1 MRREVSRR
9 LRLLNRVM
17 ARVVRPRM
25 ARTMD
30 PAAGAAEFAR
40 FAAVGLRRPGGLS
53 VLPAVGAPVKAWWI
67 AAGPVRRGPV
77 ILYLHGGAYFSGA
90 AATHAGMAGR
100 LSRLAGVEVLAPD
113 YRLLQEAPFPAAF
126 DDALAVWDWLRRGR
140 DPGEIVI
147 AGDSAGGGLALAVLA
162 AVLARGERPAGC
174 LVFSPWT
181 DLTLSGGSIATAGE
195 VMLPVERMGEVAAQ
209 YLNGA
214 EARDPRASPLFGAY
228 PDAPPVL
235 IQVGGDEALRD
246 DSVRMAA
253 VIGDAAVLEVWE
265 GCPHVWQILD
275 GIVPEAR
282 AALRGAARF
291 VQTSLASARR

>member
-1 MRREVSRR
+1 MSWR
-9 LRLLNRVM
+9 LWLLNR
-17 ARVVRPRM
+17 ALGRVVRPRM
-25 ARTMD
+25 ARTVG
-30 PAAGAAEFAR
+30 PEAGAAEFAR
-40 FAAVGLRRPGGLS
+40 FAAVGLRRPGGLRM
-53 VLPAVGAPVKAWWI
+53 VPARGAPVPGVWI
-67 AAGPVRRGPV
+67 GCGAVQARPV
-77 ILYLHGGAYFSGA
+77 ILYLHRGAYFSGS
-90 AATHAGMAGR
+90 AATHAGMIGR
-100 LSRLAGVEVLAPD
+100 LSRLAGVEAFAPD

-126 DDALAVWDWLRRGR
+126 DDALACWDWLRRGR
-140 DPGEIVI
+140 EAGEIII
-147 AGDSAGGGLALAVLA
+147 AGDSAGGGLALALLA
-162 AVLARGERPAGC
+162 AVLARGERPAGAV
-174 LVFSPWT
+174 VFSPWT

-214 EARDPRASPLFGAY
+214 EAHDWRASPLYGAF

-253 VIGDAAVLEVWE
+253 VLGDAAVLEVWE

-282 AALRGAARF
+282 VALRGAARF

>member
-1 MRREVSRR
+1 
-9 LRLLNRVM
+9 
-17 ARVVRPRM
+17 M
-25 ARTMD
+25 ARTAG
-30 PAAGAAEFAR
+30 PEAGAAEFAR
-40 FAAVGLRRPGGLS
+40 FATVGLRRPGGLRM
-53 VLPAVGAPVKAWWI
+53 VPARGAPVPGVWI
-67 AAGPVRRGPV
+67 GCGAVQAGPV
-77 ILYLHGGAYFSGA
+77 ILYLHGGAYFSGS
-90 AATHAGMAGR
+90 AATHAGMIGR
-100 LSRLAGVEVLAPD
+100 LSRLARVEAFAPD

-126 DDALAVWDWLRRGR
+126 DDALACWDWLRRGR
-140 DPGEIVI
+140 EAGEIVI
-147 AGDSAGGGLALAVLA
+147 AGDSAGGGLALALMA
-162 AVLARGERPAGC
+162 AVLARGERPAGVV
-174 LVFSPWT
+174 VFSPWT

-214 EARDPRASPLFGAY
+214 EAHDWRASPLYGAF

-253 VIGDAAVLEVWE
+253 VLGDAAVLEVWE

-291 VQTSLASARR
+291 VQTSLAMARR